1 MSNQLLDEMISRIS
15 KFASI
20 FGISRSE
27 LKVYAFLLLNGKS
40 TARDTS
46 EKLNMSYTK
55 VYSIL
60 SRLEGRGWIVKIA
73 RRPTLYEAVP
83 VKEVWLSIKGV
94 ISAKLDQL
102 EKEFIDPLS
111 AFTFSSP
118 YTVIIVPSR
127 DIINAIKEY
136 LNEKS
141 QKYLI
146 AISYQ
151 ELLTE
156 QVLELVKAA
165 SIKGETKIILSKG
178 VKFPEIPS
186 VKVKV
191 TDNMFG
197 SGVINS
203 SSMLLIVKSGDSLMG
218 LSSSHKY
225 FVDIATVYFNYLWD
239 LH

>member
-73 RRPTLYEAVP
+73 KRPTLYEAVP
-83 VKEVWLSIKGV
+83 VKEVWLNIKG
-94 ISAKLDQL
+94 IIAAKLEQL
-102 EKEFIDPLS
+102 EKDFIEPLS

-118 YTVIIVPSR
+118 YTVIIIPSK
-127 DIINAIKEY
+127 DIISAMKEY
-136 LNEKS
+136 LVEKS
-141 QKYLI
+141 QKYFI

-151 ELLTE
+151 ELLTDP
-156 QVLELVKAA
+156 VLELIKAD
-165 SIKGETKIILSKG
+165 STKGETRVILSKG
-178 VKFPEIPS
+178 VKFPDIPS
-186 VKVKV
+186 IQMK
-191 TDNMFG
+191 TIDSMFG
-197 SGVINS
+197 SGIITS
-203 SSMLLIVKSGDSLMG
+203 SSMLLIVKSGESLIG
-218 LSSSHKY
+218 LSSSHRY
-225 FVDIATVYFNYLWD
+225 FVEIATVYFNYLWD